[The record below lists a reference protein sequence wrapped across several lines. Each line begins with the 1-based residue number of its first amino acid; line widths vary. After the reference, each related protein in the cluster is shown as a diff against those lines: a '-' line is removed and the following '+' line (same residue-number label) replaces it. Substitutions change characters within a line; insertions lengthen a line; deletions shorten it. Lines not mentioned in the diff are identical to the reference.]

1 MDSNREASRGEFVA
15 FDLICSGC
23 GADVNAPDKE
33 FWMGNL
39 AFPPHADYAL
49 SEVRCLTCDMRV
61 DLCLWIVS
69 KEEWLKDLAAEGASP
84 EVLAPDAVAVLDR
97 YLKLVENYR
106 RQWETFYGLD
116 WERGLPEIDFSSLD
130 LDFSGERW
138 PSMRAEVLAAARGMR
153 KAVATRPGEGDA
165 PGMLRV
171 GQFQCI
177 LSFDEISDDP
187 MPYAL
192 HLSVMNRLTPGMLSA
207 AEEAFLLSL
216 FYVPGERP
224 FLRAQPGQ
232 TVPVTHYYLGADS
245 PELNEC

>member
-1 MDSNREASRGEFVA
+1 
-15 FDLICSGC
+15 
-23 GADVNAPDKE
+23 
-33 FWMGNL
+33 
-39 AFPPHADYAL
+39 
-49 SEVRCLTCDMRV
+49 V

-69 KEEWLKDLAAEGASP
+69 KEQWLKDLAAEGGAS

-116 WERGLPEIDFSSLD
+116 WEKELPEIDFSSLD

-153 KAVATRPGEGDA
+153 KAVATRPGEEDP
-165 PGMLRV
+165 PGLLRV

-177 LSFDEISDDP
+177 LSFDGTPDDP

-192 HLSVMNRLTPGMLSA
+192 HLSVMNRLTPGMLST

-224 FLRAQPGQ
+224 FLRAQPGE

-245 PELNEC
+245 SELNEC